1 MRAKLDTFDIG
12 LLDALQHDNLLTG
25 DQLSERL
32 GRSPSAIARRLRRLR
47 ASGAIAADVSVIA
60 DEAAGSPLF
69 AVVNIQ
75 LERHALKEAEFFR
88 RRLTGSDNVQ
98 AYFEVSGMFD
108 VMLVVVAADM
118 DDFNAFADIMLA
130 EQAAV
135 RRYETMFV
143 KKRAKA
149 TLRLPVRR
157 LTDLSARR

>member
-1 MRAKLDTFDIG
+1 M
-12 LLDALQHDNLLTG
+12 
-25 DQLSERL
+25 
-32 GRSPSAIARRLRRLR
+32 
-47 ASGAIAADVSVIA
+47 IA
-60 DEAAGSPLF
+60 DEAAGNPLF

-98 AYFEVSGMFD
+98 AYFEVSGVFD
-108 VMLVVVAADM
+108 IMMVVVAADM

-149 TLRLPVRR
+149 TLTLPIRR
-157 LTDLSARR
+157 LTDISARR